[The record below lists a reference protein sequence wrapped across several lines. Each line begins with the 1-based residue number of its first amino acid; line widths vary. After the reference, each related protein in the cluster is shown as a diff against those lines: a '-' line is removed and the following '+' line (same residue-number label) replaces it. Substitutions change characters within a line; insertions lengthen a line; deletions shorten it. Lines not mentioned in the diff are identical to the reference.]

1 MARNVRHSAY
11 TTRDVSS
18 ESSCSDEEDDEPSEE
33 CEDDRC
39 RGPTPPIWHCVD
51 CDSSYCSECW
61 VLQGPHK
68 PKKKGR
74 DGVPHEK
81 TSPFVVKRLKGILNP
96 TRNPD
101 MIQRLHEDD
110 EATKWFG
117 VSKDA
122 TGRPNFE
129 DYGRYATLMSSIS
142 PVNIQDAENRYPQ
155 IVSFIGV
162 TNAGKSTLIKMLI
175 NHDSHSNANN
185 ADLAQFPS
193 PVVGSVVNDALPTS
207 GDVHLYADP
216 TSHTEQLPILYADC
230 EGFEGGERVPLGA
243 RARKRQSSQFEAA
256 PSTHVLTRP
265 IEWANNEESRQREF
279 AVTALYPRLLYTFSD
294 CVVFVLRNPKTF
306 QSSVLMKLL
315 DWGASSLEKSIGQP
329 ALPHCIVAING
340 TDPSVDDKEWGVDYA
355 TQSLLLS
362 VKTALDPVE
371 GVPRFRE
378 LAAYWRGLGKNI
390 YNVED
395 LILRY
400 YSSFKV
406 IRIPA
411 KPRYT
416 TIHEQVGKLQ
426 GIIKS
431 NCEESFRNK
440 RRARMLTNADELN
453 IYLQSGFDHFT
464 SHLDIPFNFM
474 RISLL
479 RNPIPNDFGGHI
491 LQLCTT
497 ISAQQPNHQHG
508 RIAWVFEKLS
518 VMLASCVLLDC
529 ARFRKGRVDE
539 LFSNYEQFFDWAMG
553 EYLEM
558 HYPCSYIS
566 ADGTRQCMLV
576 KARHNVKGHQDEQGI
591 IATGDYQ
598 AAFDAEFLPKWKS
611 QLTAA
616 IQRIARDFQYELD
629 TISAGDEP
637 SVPEERIALDLHIEY
652 INQFF
657 EAVGPASSMV
667 SHATCFCCLMDVPEH
682 PLPCGHV
689 LCTACI
695 KAYGKPNKSMLQV
708 SCCPLHRE
716 STNWAKPA
724 SIRFKP
730 VGAGVRILSLD
741 GGGIRGIVQ
750 LEVLRAIEQ
759 ALGGHLPVQV
769 FFDLI
774 LGTGTGG
781 LIATALSL
789 KDRTIDSITDM
800 FSAMCDHAFTPRL
813 KGVPV
818 ISQIAQM
825 FGSAPK
831 YKTKPLLGALKTAFT
846 EDDDLFGAHDNTRNG
861 ARVALT
867 STSATGQETIVI
879 ASYRRPE
886 DPIPAYAF
894 ERPHDPDMELKT
906 YEAIAASL
914 ASPAFFKPFVFHGKT
929 YLDGGLRSPN
939 PAFIADRE
947 RRLIWPD
954 QLEPDVFLSL
964 GTGQNRITILQ
975 KLSDR
980 QKAAYPTSAQT
991 DTPASPTTTRASGR
1005 WRSKRTDDVLEAEL
1019 AWQHFRQFVVRE
1031 RADGKGRRFVRFN
1044 PDLDREPPSADSKS
1058 DLLSLQVNVRKRL
1071 QTAHRQAA
1079 LRNVAHRLVASS
1091 FYLELQ
1097 SKATAEKSEQ
1107 VCSGVITCRF
1117 DDGSAELTGLGRI
1130 IEERRTDDFVPY
1142 FLVKPDMNNAESAFR
1157 IPISHAI
1164 TDLMISRA
1172 VFGLPNVQIPLKNE
1186 NNATSIT
1193 LFLTKHDGL
1202 EPDGFAISGFPRVL
1216 LGEPK
1221 NVKPKR
1227 PVRTSSDQ
1235 LLRRP
1240 SSRNPK
1246 LDGDSISLN
1255 GANVLPSNRSTHSM
1269 ESWQDSLRDSNAT
1282 SIEKKQS
1289 LANLIAQH
1297 QSSGPG
1303 SIKARTNR
1311 FWTYIGNNHMAQNPE
1326 MYTPEDLAK
1335 HGIDVSAFPRPPS
1348 SAGPEPR
1355 ANTSTGFPPNPSPE
1369 PIVEIPTEEV
1379 TALPSLRSRYAF
1391 PPMSGIP
1398 ESDGDR
1404 DDHHHHQPQNSGS
1417 HPLQALTQ
1425 PTQSQIDLNPQ
1436 IPTREASAASTHSTS
1451 QSSSNTT
1458 TTAQRSSNTSTR
1470 QHGIPSM
1477 CETEFDEDDD
1487 WISTYSGEEV
1497 TLAEAQASP
1506 LVQYP
1511 PQFPVRQSS
1520 CGKLNSKFQHMSTTN
1535 DALPVDHSVAA
1546 ETNGYSHAKSLPPRP
1561 PAPAYA
1567 DPPPPIP
1574 PRAQRSNPNN
1584 PLETVVAGAM
1594 PDQSTTSALDR
1605 WLSSQKSQ
1613 SSLIRKQNER
1623 LKVVHEEEE

>member
-1 MARNVRHSAY
+1 MQLDSNFAIGGA
-11 TTRDVSS
+11 
-18 ESSCSDEEDDEPSEE
+18 
-33 CEDDRC
+33 
-39 RGPTPPIWHCVD
+39 D
-51 CDSSYCSECW
+51 CAQSECW

-81 TSPFVVKRLKGILNP
+81 TNPFVVKRLKGILNP

-101 MIQRLHEDD
+101 MIQKLHEDD

-117 VSKDA
+117 VSKDP
-122 TGRPNFE
+122 TGRPIFD

-142 PVNIQDAENRYPQ
+142 PVSIHHDETRYPQ
-155 IVSFIGV
+155 IVSFIGI

-175 NHDSHSNANN
+175 NHDAHNTSNN

-230 EGFEGGERVPLGA
+230 EGFEGGERIPLGA
-243 RARKRQSSQFEAA
+243 RGRRRQSSQFDA
-256 PSTHVLTRP
+256 PSSAHVHTRP

-315 DWGASSLEKSIGQP
+315 EWGASSLEKSINQP

-362 VKTALDPVE
+362 VKTALDPHE
-371 GVPRFRE
+371 GVPRCRE
-378 LAAYWRGLGKNI
+378 LAGYWRSLGKNI

-416 TIHEQVGKLQ
+416 TIHEQVGKLR
-426 GIIKS
+426 GIIKA

-508 RIAWVFEKLS
+508 RISWVFEKLS

-558 HYPCSYIS
+558 HYPCSFIS

-598 AAFDAEFLPKWKS
+598 AAFDAEFLPIWKS

-629 TISAGDEP
+629 TISSGDEP

-682 PLPCGHV
+682 ALPCGHV

-695 KAYGKPNKSMLQV
+695 KAYGKPQKSVIQV

-716 STNWAKPA
+716 STHWAKPA
-724 SIRFKP
+724 NIRFKP
-730 VGAGVRILSLD
+730 SGAGVRVLSLD
-741 GGGIRGIVQ
+741 GGGIRGVVQ

-759 ALGGHLPVQV
+759 SLNGHLPVQT

-789 KDRTIDSITDM
+789 KGRTIDSITDM
-800 FSAMCDHAFTPRL
+800 FAAMCDHAFTPRL

-846 EDDDLFGAHDNTRNG
+846 EDDDLFGAHDTTRNG

-867 STSATGQETIVI
+867 STSATGQETTVI

-886 DPIPAYAF
+886 DPMPAYAF
-894 ERPHDPDMELKT
+894 ERPHDPDMELKM

-929 YLDGGLRSPN
+929 YLDGGIRSPN

-954 QLEPDVFLSL
+954 QLEPDIFLSL

-980 QKAAYPTSAQT
+980 QKAAYSSSAST
-991 DTPASPTTTRASGR
+991 ESPPSQTTTKTSGR
-1005 WRSKRTDDVLEAEL
+1005 WRTKRTDDVLEAEL

-1031 RADGKGRRFVRFN
+1031 RSDHRGRRFVRFN
-1044 PDLDREPPSADSKS
+1044 PDLDREPPPADSKS

-1079 LRNVAHRLVASS
+1079 LRNVAHRLIASC

-1117 DDGSAELTGLGRI
+1117 DDGSAELIGLGRVL
-1130 IEERRTDDFVPY
+1130 EERRTDDFVPY
-1142 FLVKPDMNNAESAFR
+1142 FLVKPDMNSSESAFM
-1157 IPISHAI
+1157 IPITHAV
-1164 TDLMISRA
+1164 TNLMTSRA
-1172 VFGLPNVQIPLKNE
+1172 AFGLPNVQIPLKNE
-1186 NNATSIT
+1186 SNATWVS

-1202 EPDGFAISGFPRVL
+1202 EPEGFAISGFPRVL

-1221 NVKPKR
+1221 NAQTKR
-1227 PVRTSSDQ
+1227 PVRTSSEQ

-1240 SSRNPK
+1240 SSRNPRVER
-1246 LDGDSISLN
+1246 DSLSLN
-1255 GANVLPSNRSTHSM
+1255 GANVMASNRSVHSM
-1269 ESWQDSLRDSNAT
+1269 ESWQDASRDSNT
-1282 SIEKKQS
+1282 TGIEKKPS

-1297 QSSGPG
+1297 QSNANG

-1311 FWTYIGNNHMAQNPE
+1311 FWTYIGNNHMAQNPNL
-1326 MYTPEDLAK
+1326 YTPEDLAK

-1348 SAGPEPR
+1348 SAGPELR
-1355 ANTSTGFPPNPSPE
+1355 ADTSTGFPPNPSPE
-1369 PIVEIPTEEV
+1369 PIVDLPSPEV

-1398 ESDGDR
+1398 ESDGDKN
-1404 DDHHHHQPQNSGS
+1404 DHHRSQSSGS

-1425 PTQSQIDLNPQ
+1425 SAQSQIDLNAQ
-1436 IPTREASAASTHSTS
+1436 IPTREASAGSIHSTS
-1451 QSSSNTT
+1451 QSSSNTA
-1458 TTAQRSSNTSTR
+1458 TTAQRSSNTSAR
-1470 QHGIPSM
+1470 HQGIPSM
-1477 CETEFDEDDD
+1477 CDTELDEDDD

-1497 TLAEAQASP
+1497 TLAEAQVSP

-1511 PQFPVRQSS
+1511 PQYPIRQSS
-1520 CGKLNSKFQHMSTTN
+1520 SNSKLHSNVLTRTRFTTC
-1535 DALPVDHSVAA
+1535 SV
-1546 ETNGYSHAKSLPPRP
+1546 
-1561 PAPAYA
+1561 
-1567 DPPPPIP
+1567 
-1574 PRAQRSNPNN
+1574 
-1584 PLETVVAGAM
+1584 
-1594 PDQSTTSALDR
+1594 TSALDR